1 MSKNHYQMSG
11 VATAQLEIDYL
22 RDQLNQSREK
32 LKDVL
37 EARALL
43 RRKGYFV
50 ENLWTTD
57 DVTENYNCT
66 QEQAQQVLEMAL
78 TNEATMEQ
86 VWLAIDD
93 ACDSL
98 TIKPKENEDRG

>member
-1 MSKNHYQMSG
+1 MTA
-11 VATAQLEIDYL
+11 VASANLEIDYL
-22 RDQLNQSREK
+22 RGQLNEAKEK

-43 RRKGYFV
+43 RKRGYFV
-50 ENLWTTD
+50 ENLWSVD

-66 QEQAQQVLEMAL
+66 PEQAQQVLEMAL

-86 VWLAIDD
+86 IWSAIDD
-93 ACDSL
+93 ACDTL
-98 TIKPKENEDRG
+98 EIKSI

>member
-1 MSKNHYQMSG
+1 MSKNHYEMSA
-11 VATAQLEIDYL
+11 VASANLEIDYL
-22 RDQLNQSREK
+22 RGQLNEAKKK

-43 RRKGYFV
+43 RKRGYFV
-50 ENLWTTD
+50 ENLWSVD

-66 QEQAQQVLEMAL
+66 PEQAQQVLEMAL

-86 VWLAIDD
+86 IWSAIDD
-93 ACDSL
+93 ACDTL
-98 TIKPKENEDRG
+98 EIKSI